1 VDNRLV
7 RQQGADWCI
16 ALQRMPKT
24 GGTSLMPSTNE
35 AFARFKIDT
44 LWPRRSGVATF
55 FNASL
60 PVRQGRHAATDGGD
74 S

>member
-1 VDNRLV
+1 
-7 RQQGADWCI
+7 
-16 ALQRMPKT
+16 
-24 GGTSLMPSTNE
+24 MPSTNE